1 MRYAILFSWFIGLAA
16 FDQQVQASASEYPE
30 QTTPATSESLDQ
42 SQAAQQLMDF
52 FFAAAR
58 TNDTEVISTF
68 LEAGFPVNVLNHK
81 GYSALM
87 VATYNGQ
94 PDVFNLLLSEGA
106 DPCLQDNR
114 GNTALMAAIFRGELK
129 MAYRLMK
136 SECDTQ
142 QQNNAGQTAEEFA
155 RVFGQEKILE
165 KILTDKKPL

>member
-1 MRYAILFSWFIGLAA
+1 MRYAILFSWFLGLAA
-16 FDQQVQASASEYPE
+16 FDQQVEAAE
-30 QTTPATSESLDQ
+30 PAETQPTSEMVDQ

-68 LEAGFPVNVLNHK
+68 VEAGFPINAKNHK
-81 GYSALM
+81 GYTALM

-94 PDVFNLLLSEGA
+94 PNVFQLLLSEGS

-142 QQNNAGQTAEEFA
+142 QKNNAGQTAEEFA
-155 RVFGQEKILE
+155 RVFGQEKVLE
-165 KILTDKKPL
+165 KLLTDKKPL

>member
-1 MRYAILFSWFIGLAA
+1 MRYVILFSWFLGLAA
-16 FDQQVQASASEYPE
+16 LNQQVQAGTQEYPE
-30 QTTPATSESLDQ
+30 KGTASAPESLDQ
-42 SQAAQQLMDF
+42 SQAAQELMDF

-68 LEAGFPVNVLNHK
+68 VEAGFPVNITNHK
-81 GYSALM
+81 GYTALM

-142 QQNNAGQTAEEFA
+142 QQNNAGQTAEAFA
-155 RVFGQEKILE
+155 RVFGQEKVLE
-165 KILTDKKPL
+165 KILIDKKPL